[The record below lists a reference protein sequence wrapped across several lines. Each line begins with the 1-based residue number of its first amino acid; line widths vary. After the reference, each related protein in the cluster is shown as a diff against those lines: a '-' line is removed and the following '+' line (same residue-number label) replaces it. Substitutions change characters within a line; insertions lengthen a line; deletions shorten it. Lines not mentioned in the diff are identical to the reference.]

1 METQTARAHVEHLAR
16 RMYHDLRICGR
27 LVAYRL
33 SQLENVRLDE
43 IRLALGASSSRSPL
57 RVDDQLAAV
66 ALDGFAQLA
75 VVLEREVRRRR
86 ACQNEN
92 IALVE
97 VILHAVDQTQE
108 ICVVQLAAR
117 LVYLGMTALRVKDL
131 VLTRS

>member
-1 METQTARAHVEHLAR
+1 MSSILRAECTTTSGC
-16 RMYHDLRICGR
+16 CGR

-43 IRLALGASSSRSPL
+43 IRLALERLEQQVAL

-108 ICVVQLAAR
+108 IRVVQLAAR
-117 LVYLGMTALRVKDL
+117 LVYLGMTALRVKD
-131 VLTRS
+131 TGY